1 MRRPLFTAAELETL
15 RIFDALIDDAPM
27 TRADFDQVDFNDSLL
42 FPEITRE
49 RERDRA
55 ARERQ
60 KTAMIAAGT
69 YEREQERRKQYSTAN
84 RERIKRRKAEWYR
97 RNKERILVQQRAH
110 RMQQPAQITT

>member
-1 MRRPLFTAAELETL
+1 MIQRFTAAELEAL
-15 RIFDALIDDAPM
+15 RLFDALIDDAPM

-55 ARERQ
+55 ARER
-60 KTAMIAAGT
+60 KKAAMIERGE
-69 YEREQERRKQYSTAN
+69 YEREQERRKQYYTAN

-97 RNKERILVQQRAH
+97 RNKERILAQQRAH
-110 RMQQPAQITT
+110 RMQQAAQITA